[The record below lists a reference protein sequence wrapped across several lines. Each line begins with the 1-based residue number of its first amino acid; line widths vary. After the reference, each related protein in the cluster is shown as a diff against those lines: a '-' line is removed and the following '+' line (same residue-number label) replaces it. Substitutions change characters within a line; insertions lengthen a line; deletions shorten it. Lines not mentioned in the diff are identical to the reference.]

1 MEKRLQEKEAEI
13 SIIIPVYN
21 VEKYLTRCLDSVLE
35 QSFGDFEVIL
45 LNDGSTDGSGEIC
58 REYAAKDGRIKLFNQ
73 TNQGLSMARNN
84 AMKQAQG
91 RYIWFLDSD
100 DCIHPQLLQ
109 LLHQLAE
116 KEQADMVCFE
126 YEECRDGQP
135 APESRP
141 LALEQLDYKVFAGD
155 EVLFHGL
162 GKRPYVIYFNVWT
175 KFYRRELLEGISFIP
190 KIRFE
195 DVPFVYEVL
204 SRHPK
209 TAVMEAKLYYYT
221 LSPGSVSRAS
231 GSVQHIYDYQ
241 TGIKHIY
248 DIYKQKGR
256 ERELEFLKQEFIPE
270 ILRHQMSYCKQAQ
283 GSVRAAMLRAL
294 AAELADLR
302 SKDLLLLHKRRNLS
316 FLLRQFG
323 WRYLL
328 YCWLK
333 RG

>member
-1 MEKRLQEKEAEI
+1 MEERLQEKKAEI

-21 VEKYLTRCLDSVLE
+21 VEKYLARCLDSVLG
-35 QSFGDFEVIL
+35 QTFDDFEVIL
-45 LNDGSTDGSGEIC
+45 LNDGSTDSSGEIC
-58 REYAAKDGRIKLFNQ
+58 REYAAKDGRIKLFSQ

-84 AMKQAQG
+84 ALQQAQG
-91 RYIWFLDSD
+91 RYIYFLDSD

-116 KEQADMVCFE
+116 KEQVDMVCFD
-126 YEECRDGQP
+126 YEECRDGEDP
-135 APESRP
+135 GKGRP
-141 LALEQLDYKVFAGD
+141 LVLEQLDYKVFAGD

-162 GKRPYVIYFNVWT
+162 LKRPYVIYFNVCT
-175 KFYRRELLEGISFIP
+175 KFYRRKLLEGISFIP

-209 TAVMEAKLYYYT
+209 TAIMEAKLYYYT
-221 LSPGSVSRAS
+221 LSPGSLSRAS

-241 TGIKHIY
+241 TGIMHIY

-256 ERELEFLKQEFIPE
+256 EHELEFLKQEFIPE
-270 ILRHQMSYCKQAQ
+270 ILRQQMGYCNEAQ
-283 GSVRAAMLRAL
+283 GSVKAAMFRAL

-302 SKDLLLLHKRRNLS
+302 SKDLLLLRKRRNLS
-316 FLLRQFG
+316 FLRKFG

-328 YCWLK
+328 YCWVK